1 MILNQASNIMLG
13 NQEVQRVYLGKTL
26 VWERKCNQYD
36 PQKIAVILLDSQNNL
51 TSTISYFEQY
61 DNARN
66 FIKNNTTNHYAL
78 YVGKEFAE
86 TNNMAS
92 STFSSLTNLISV
104 YFSGS
109 GASLFASN
117 GHQFENCINLETV
130 TIEGNSS
137 ILPQYCFNGCTSLKE
152 IYIPDSV
159 QELGAGCFQNCND
172 LHDFP
177 FPENLSEIGS
187 ICFKASGLTTLN
199 LNYENIHISSGAFQN
214 CQNLCTANVGHVVN
228 GNNTPSSLFQ
238 GCSHLSSVVFS
249 GDALWGN
256 TFRGCTEL
264 YELILKNVVTIETN
278 NFLDCSNLEEI
289 YFPDSVASIKNYQFS
304 KNSGIRYIYIG
315 NGISEIA
322 SYAFQNTPYLQE
334 IHLEKSEGTV
344 SGEPWGAD
352 RKTIAVTYEKE

>member
-1 MILNQASNIMLG
+1 MILNQADNIMLG

-26 VWERKCNQYD
+26 VWERKRSQYD
-36 PQKIAVILLDSQNNL
+36 HEKITVVLLDSQNNP

-86 TNNMAS
+86 KNNMAS

-152 IYIPDSV
+152 IYIPDSI

-172 LHDFP
+172 LYNFP

-199 LNYENIHISSGAFQN
+199 L
-214 CQNLCTANVGHVVN
+214 
-228 GNNTPSSLFQ
+228 
-238 GCSHLSSVVFS
+238 
-249 GDALWGN
+249 
-256 TFRGCTEL
+256 
-264 YELILKNVVTIETN
+264 
-278 NFLDCSNLEEI
+278 
-289 YFPDSVASIKNYQFS
+289 
-304 KNSGIRYIYIG
+304 
-315 NGISEIA
+315 
-322 SYAFQNTPYLQE
+322 
-334 IHLEKSEGTV
+334 
-344 SGEPWGAD
+344 
-352 RKTIAVTYEKE
+352 